1 MLSRKEL
8 KELRILLLVFG
19 GFLIGVAL
27 LFFLIATDV

>member
-1 MLSRKEL
+1 MLTREEL

-19 GFLIGVAL
+19 GFVAGVAL